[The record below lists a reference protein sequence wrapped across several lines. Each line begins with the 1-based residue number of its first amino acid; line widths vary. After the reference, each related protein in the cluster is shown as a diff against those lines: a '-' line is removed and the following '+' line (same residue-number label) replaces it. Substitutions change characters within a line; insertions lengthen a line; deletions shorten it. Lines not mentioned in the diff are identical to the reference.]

1 MRRPQERS
9 ALWARLGG
17 AAAVVAATL
26 ALAAPAAAAPP
37 YATTATIDD
46 IRFTESAVPGGSSAA
61 LEADWSLPDGAP
73 GPAGFVIDLPQ
84 GLQGLQD
91 AFPLLSPNGEAAGH
105 CTVTTTR
112 LQCDVDAGYAATHP
126 RNLHGTVRFWVDI
139 RTEVTSD
146 TVIDYV
152 FDRLTATVTVT
163 PPTGRCEQDCAFEGR
178 RSGKWGA
185 EDRGNGL
192 IHWTV
197 AVAAPR
203 GGMAGG
209 ERIVVTDRPAGNQ
222 TLTLD
227 GTTGTVMQ
235 SHILVRNPDGY
246 EWPGDWQP
254 KPAAEVA
261 VSADGSTVSFVA
273 QRGYYYEVKFTTRV
287 TGTPSDSYTNTA
299 TVAIGTERTDT
310 VAATVVRHG
319 GSGTG
324 TGDGVPPTPTATPT
338 PTPKPTVTPTPK
350 PTVTPTPKPT
360 VTPTPT
366 VPPTPTVTPAP
377 TPTVTP
383 SPTASPVA
391 TPPGATP
398 PAPPSAGALANTG
411 GALGLGPLGV
421 AGALLLGGAIL
432 LRARRRRGRD
442 GAETGPSERTLN

>member
-1 MRRPQERS
+1 
-9 ALWARLGG
+9 
-17 AAAVVAATL
+17 
-26 ALAAPAAAAPP
+26 
-37 YATTATIDD
+37 
-46 IRFTESAVPGGSSAA
+46 
-61 LEADWSLPDGAP
+61 
-73 GPAGFVIDLPQ
+73 
-84 GLQGLQD
+84 
-91 AFPLLSPNGEAAGH
+91 
-105 CTVTTTR
+105 
-112 LQCDVDAGYAATHP
+112 
-126 RNLHGTVRFWVDI
+126 
-139 RTEVTSD
+139 
-146 TVIDYV
+146 
-152 FDRLTATVTVT
+152 
-163 PPTGRCEQDCAFEGR
+163 
-178 RSGKWGA
+178 
-185 EDRGNGL
+185 
-192 IHWTV
+192 
-197 AVAAPR
+197 
-203 GGMAGG
+203 MAGG
-209 ERIVVTDRPAGNQ
+209 ERIVVTDRPAGDQ
-222 TLTLD
+222 ALTPD

-254 KPAAEVA
+254 KPTAEVA

-338 PTPKPTVTPTPK
+338 PTPKPTVTPR
-350 PTVTPTPKPT
+350 PKPT

-366 VPPTPTVTPAP
+366 VPPTPAVTPAP